1 MASSNNNIMI
11 SRELQVT
18 LQLAMTEAV
27 NRRHEFVQLEHLL
40 FAMLH
45 DVTTTTILKNCGA
58 DLDALRRKLT
68 HYLDDQVERMPKGEE
83 VSPRYAI
90 GVQRALQRAAL
101 HVQSAGRQEIT
112 GGNVLVAMFHESES
126 PAIFFLQE
134 QGVTRFDVINFI
146 SHGVSKSGAEDD
158 EDGDDSDG
166 KDSIEHEGHEHEG
179 GGDEEGER
187 KLSPSKALNT
197 YAINLAK
204 RAADGKID
212 PLVGRKKELE
222 RAIHVLLRRR
232 KNNPV
237 FVGEAGV
244 GKTALAEGLALA
256 IHNGDVPEALKGV
269 EIYALDMGALLAGT
283 RFRGDF
289 EQRLK
294 AVIKAV
300 VGDSKRILFIDEIHT
315 IVGAGAASGGT
326 MDASNLLKP
335 ALASGDL
342 RCIGSTTYQEYK
354 RSFDKDKALARR
366 FQRIDVVEPTQD
378 EAVQILNGIKS
389 YYEKH
394 HNVRY
399 TNSAIRLSVEL
410 SARYVN
416 DRFLPDK
423 AIDVM
428 DEAGVAGHL
437 RGTGTSEPVTV
448 GTRDVERTVARMAK
462 IPERTVSATDRGRL
476 QTLDEDMKQA
486 VFGQDEAINSVA
498 RAIKLARSG
507 LSHPDKPVG
516 AFLFAGPTGVG
527 KTEVARQLA
536 KVMGVEF
543 IRFDMS
549 EYMERHTVSR
559 LIGAPPGY
567 VGFDQGGLLTDA
579 INKTPHCVLLL
590 DEIEKAHPDLFNIL
604 LQVMDHATLT
614 DNNGRKA
621 DFRNVILVMTTNAG
635 AQELSRAMIGFHGG
649 LGQGNPK
656 GVLERMFSP
665 EFRNRLSATIEFA
678 PLSPATMER
687 VVDKFIAELQER
699 LDKQKVTLTVT
710 AGGQEVAGG
719 TRSRPA
725 LRRAAAGAIDRER
738 DRARAG
744 GPGAVRQADER
755 RQGDGGPRR
764 RQAGVHVR
772 AESREAAR
780 AGGVS
785 EEYNC
790 VTTEASGR
798 FPWRLCVFGDQML
811 GDDA

>member
-1 MASSNNNIMI
+1 MPSNNIMI

-27 NRRHEFVQLEHLL
+27 NRRHEYVCLEHVLY
-40 FAMLH
+40 AMLH
-45 DVTTTTILKNCGA
+45 DFTTSNVLKHCGA
-58 DLDALRRKLT
+58 DLDALKRKLAR
-68 HYLDDQVERMPKGEE
+68 YLDEQIERLGRNDE
-83 VSPRYAI
+83 VTPRYAV

-101 HVQSAGRQEIT
+101 HTQSAGRNEIN
-112 GGNVLVAMFHESES
+112 GPAVLAAMFHESES
-126 PAIFFLQE
+126 PALFFLQE
-134 QGVTRFDVINFI
+134 QNVTRFDVINFI
-146 SHGVSKSGAEDD
+146 SHGVSKTGDD
-158 EDGDDSDG
+158 EDREVRGSGEGDEDTDG
-166 KDSIEHEGHEHEG
+166 DEERAHAG
-179 GGDEEGER
+179 GGDDEEGER
-187 KLSPSKALNT
+187 KLSPSKALRT
-197 YAINLAK
+197 YAINLTE
-204 RAADGKID
+204 RAAQGKID
-212 PLVGRKKELE
+212 PLVGRKNELE

-256 IHNGDVPEALKGV
+256 IHHGEVPDALKGV
-269 EIYALDMGALLAGT
+269 ELYALDMGAVLAGT

-300 VGDSKRILFIDEIHT
+300 AGNPKRVLFIDEIHT
-315 IVGAGAASGGT
+315 VVGAGSASGST

-335 ALASGDL
+335 QLASGEL

-354 RSFDKDKALARR
+354 RSFERDKALARR
-366 FQRIDVVEPTQD
+366 FQRIDVLEPTQE
-378 EAVQILNGIKS
+378 EAVQILDGLKP

-399 TNSAIRLSVEL
+399 TAPALRSAVEL
-410 SARYVN
+410 SGRYIN
-416 DRFLPDK
+416 DRYLPDK
-423 AIDVM
+423 AIDVI
-428 DEAGVAGHL
+428 DEAGVAAHL
-437 RGTGTSEPVTV
+437 RAKGAAAPVTV
-448 GTRDVERTVARMAK
+448 GVRDVERTVARMAK
-462 IPERTVSATDRGRL
+462 IPERTVSATDRARL
-476 QTLDEDMKQA
+476 QDLETELKRT
-486 VFGQDEAINSVA
+486 VFGQDRAIEAVA

-543 IRFDMS
+543 LRFDMS

-590 DEIEKAHPDLFNIL
+590 DEIEKAHPDLFSIL

-635 AQELSRAMIGFHGG
+635 AQELARGMIGFRGG
-649 LGQGNPK
+649 VGGGGDHK
-656 GVLERMFSP
+656 TVLERMFSP
-665 EFRNRLSATIEFA
+665 EFRNRLSATIDFE
-678 PLSPATMER
+678 PLGPSIIEM
-687 VVDKFIAELQER
+687 VVEKFLRELQER
-699 LDKQKVTLTVT
+699 LDKQKVTLETS
-710 AGGQEVAGG
+710 VAARKWLAERGFDPRFG
-719 TRSRPA
+719 ARP
-725 LRRAAAGAIDRER
+725 L
-738 DRARAG
+738 ARLIENEIAR
-744 GPGAVRQADER
+744 VLADEVLF
-755 RQGDGGPRR
+755 GKLTKGGK
-764 RQAGVHVR
+764 
-772 AESREAAR
+772 AAVDL
-780 AGGVS
+780 A
-785 EEYNC
+785 
-790 VTTEASGR
+790 
-798 FPWRLCVFGDQML
+798 GDQL
-811 GDDA
+811 TFAYTPTPSRQPAPVE

>member
-1 MASSNNNIMI
+1 MASPNNNIMI

-27 NRRHEFVQLEHLL
+27 NRRHEFVCLEHLL

-45 DVTTTTILKNCGA
+45 DVTASTILKNCGG
-58 DLDALRRKLT
+58 DLEALRRKLA
-68 HYLDDQVERMPKGEE
+68 HYLDDQVERLPKNEE

-112 GGNVLVAMFHESES
+112 GGNVLVAMFHEAES

-146 SHGVSKSGAEDD
+146 SHGVSKAGAED
-158 EDGDDSDG
+158 EDSDAEG
-166 KDSIEHEGHEHEG
+166 GDSVERDGHDHE

-197 YAINLAK
+197 YAINLTK
-204 RAADGKID
+204 RAAEGKID

-256 IHNGDVPEALKGV
+256 VHHGEVPDALKGV
-269 EIYALDMGALLAGT
+269 EIFAVDMGALLAGT

-300 VGDSKRILFIDEIHT
+300 VGNPKRILFIDEIHT

-399 TNSAIRLSVEL
+399 TSSAIKSAVEL

-416 DRFLPDK
+416 DRYLPDK

-437 RGTGTSEPVTV
+437 RGAGAAEPVTV

-476 QTLDEDMKQA
+476 QTLDEDMKKA
-486 VFGQDEAINSVA
+486 VFGQDEAIDSVA

-543 IRFDMS
+543 LRFDMS

-649 LGQGNPK
+649 VGQGDSK
-656 GVLERMFSP
+656 SVLERMFSP
-665 EFRNRLSATIEFA
+665 EFRNRLSATIHFTS
-678 PLSPATMER
+678 LSPETMER

-699 LDKQKVTLTVT
+699 LDKQKVVLSVTPAAKKWLAQHGHDPRFGARPLGRLIENEIARELADQVLFGKLTK
-710 AGGQEVAGG
+710 GGKAIADLDGDKLTFSYEPTQ
-719 TRSRPA
+719 SRQPA
-725 LRRAAAGAIDRER
+725 PVG
-738 DRARAG
+738 
-744 GPGAVRQADER
+744 
-755 RQGDGGPRR
+755 
-764 RQAGVHVR
+764 
-772 AESREAAR
+772 
-780 AGGVS
+780 
-785 EEYNC
+785 
-790 VTTEASGR
+790 
-798 FPWRLCVFGDQML
+798 
-811 GDDA
+811 

>member
-1 MASSNNNIMI
+1 MCCCAGA
-11 SRELQVT
+11 R
-18 LQLAMTEAV
+18 
-27 NRRHEFVQLEHLL
+27 
-40 FAMLH
+40 
-45 DVTTTTILKNCGA
+45 TI
-58 DLDALRRKLT
+58 
-68 HYLDDQVERMPKGEE
+68 
-83 VSPRYAI
+83 
-90 GVQRALQRAAL
+90 
-101 HVQSAGRQEIT
+101 
-112 GGNVLVAMFHESES
+112 
-126 PAIFFLQE
+126 
-134 QGVTRFDVINFI
+134 
-146 SHGVSKSGAEDD
+146 
-158 EDGDDSDG
+158 
-166 KDSIEHEGHEHEG
+166 
-179 GGDEEGER
+179 
-187 KLSPSKALNT
+187 
-197 YAINLAK
+197 
-204 RAADGKID
+204 
-212 PLVGRKKELE
+212 
-222 RAIHVLLRRR
+222 
-232 KNNPV
+232 PV

-256 IHNGDVPEALKGV
+256 IHNGDVPDALKGV

-399 TNSAIRLSVEL
+399 TNSAIRLAVEL

-437 RGTGTSEPVTV
+437 RGTGTTEPVTV

-710 AGGQEVAGG
+710 PAAKKWLAEHGHDPRFGARPLGRLIENEIARELADQVLFGKLTKGGKATADLDGDKLAFSYEPNPARQPAPVA
-719 TRSRPA
+719 
-725 LRRAAAGAIDRER
+725 
-738 DRARAG
+738 
-744 GPGAVRQADER
+744 
-755 RQGDGGPRR
+755 
-764 RQAGVHVR
+764 
-772 AESREAAR
+772 
-780 AGGVS
+780 
-785 EEYNC
+785 
-790 VTTEASGR
+790 
-798 FPWRLCVFGDQML
+798 
-811 GDDA
+811 

>member
-1 MASSNNNIMI
+1 MPSSINI

-27 NRRHEFVQLEHLL
+27 NRRHEYVCLEHLL
-40 FAMLH
+40 YAMLH
-45 DVTTTTILKNCGA
+45 DVTTSNVLKHSGA
-58 DLDALRRKLT
+58 NLDTLKRKLER
-68 HYLDDQVERMPKGEE
+68 YLDEQMERLPKGEE
-83 VSPRYAI
+83 VAPRYAI
-90 GVQRALQRAAL
+90 GVQRALQRAAV
-101 HVQSAGRQEIT
+101 HSQSAGRTEIN
-112 GGNVLVAMFHESES
+112 GASVLVAMFHESES
-126 PAIFFLQE
+126 PAIIFLQE
-134 QGVTRFDVINFI
+134 NGVSRFDVINFI
-146 SHGVSKSGAEDD
+146 SHGVSKAGPDEDHDTGGTEDEGDDEEGREAHAGGD
-158 EDGDDSDG
+158 EDG
-166 KDSIEHEGHEHEG
+166 
-179 GGDEEGER
+179 ER
-187 KLSPSKALNT
+187 RVSPSKALKT
-197 YAINLAK
+197 YTINLTE
-204 RAADGKID
+204 RAAQGKID
-212 PLVGRKKELE
+212 PLVGRKNELE

-256 IHNGDVPEALKGV
+256 VHHGEVPTALKGV
-269 EIYALDMGALLAGT
+269 EIYAVDMGALLAGT

-300 VGDSKRILFIDEIHT
+300 LGNPKRILFIDEIHT
-315 IVGAGAASGGT
+315 IVGAGAASGST

-354 RSFDKDKALARR
+354 RSFDRDKALARR
-366 FQRIDVVEPTQD
+366 FQRIDVLEPSQE
-378 EAVQILNGIKS
+378 EAVQILDGLKS

-399 TNSAIRLSVEL
+399 TAPALRLAVEL
-410 SARYVN
+410 SGRYIN

-437 RGTGTSEPVTV
+437 RGKGSPDPITV
-448 GTRDVERTVARMAK
+448 GVRDIERTVARMAK
-462 IPERTVSATDRGRL
+462 IPERTVSSTDRTRL
-476 QTLDEDMKQA
+476 QSLEEDLKQA
-486 VFGQDEAINSVA
+486 VFGQDAAIEAVA

-516 AFLFAGPTGVG
+516 SFLFAGPTGVG

-536 KVMGVEF
+536 KTMGVEF
-543 IRFDMS
+543 LRFDMS

-621 DFRNVILVMTTNAG
+621 DFRNVVLVMTTNAG
-635 AQELSRAMIGFHGG
+635 AQELARSMIGFHGG
-649 LGQGNPK
+649 IGAATPK
-656 GVLERMFSP
+656 TVIERMFSP

-678 PLSPATMER
+678 PLSAPVVEK
-687 VVDKFIAELQER
+687 VVDKFLGELQER
-699 LDKQKVTLTVT
+699 LDKQKVVLTT
-710 AGGQEVAGG
+710 
-719 TRSRPA
+719 T
-725 LRRAAAGAIDRER
+725 AAAKKWLAEHGYEPRFGARPL
-738 DRARAG
+738 ARLIESEIA
-744 GPGAVRQADER
+744 RTLADEVLFGR
-755 RQGDGGPRR
+755 LTKGGRVTVDLEGDLLSFSYAETPSRQP
-764 RQAGVHVR
+764 VP
-772 AESREAAR
+772 
-780 AGGVS
+780 VS
-785 EEYNC
+785 
-790 VTTEASGR
+790 
-798 FPWRLCVFGDQML
+798 
-811 GDDA
+811 

>member
-1 MASSNNNIMI
+1 MPSSNNNIMI

-18 LQLAMTEAV
+18 LQLAMSEAV
-27 NRRHEFVQLEHLL
+27 NRRHEFVCLEHLL

-58 DLDALRRKLT
+58 DLDGLRRKLAR
-68 HYLDDQVERMPKGEE
+68 YLDEQVERMPKGEE

-101 HVQSAGRQEIT
+101 HVQSAGRQEIS

-146 SHGVSKSGAEDD
+146 SHGVSKAGAEDD
-158 EDGDDSDG
+158 EEREESD
-166 KDSIEHEGHEHEG
+166 KDSIDRDGHEHEA
-179 GGDEEGER
+179 GDEEGER

-204 RAADGKID
+204 RAAEGKID

-222 RAIHVLLRRR
+222 RAVHVLLRRR

-256 IHNGDVPEALKGV
+256 IHKGEVPDALKGV

-300 VGDSKRILFIDEIHT
+300 LGDSKRILFIDEIHT

-437 RGTGTSEPVTV
+437 RGAGTTEPVTV

-476 QTLDEDMKQA
+476 QTLDEDMKQV
-486 VFGQDEAINSVA
+486 VFGQDEAINAVA
-498 RAIKLARSG
+498 RAIKLGRSG

-543 IRFDMS
+543 LRFDMS

-649 LGQGNPK
+649 VGQGNPK
-656 GVLERMFSP
+656 SVLERMFAP

-678 PLSPATMER
+678 PLSPPVMER
-687 VVDKFIAELQER
+687 VVDKFLAELQER
-699 LDKQKVTLTVT
+699 LDKQKVTLIVT
-710 AGGQEVAGG
+710 PAAKKWLAEHGHDPRFGA
-719 TRSRPA
+719 RP
-725 LRRAAAGAIDRER
+725 LGRLVENEI
-738 DRARAG
+738 AR
-744 GPGAVRQADER
+744 VLADEVLFGR
-755 RQGDGGPRR
+755 LTKGGKATADLDGDKLAFSYEPNPARQP
-764 RQAGVHVR
+764 APV
-772 AESREAAR
+772 A
-780 AGGVS
+780 
-785 EEYNC
+785 
-790 VTTEASGR
+790 
-798 FPWRLCVFGDQML
+798 
-811 GDDA
+811 

>member
-1 MASSNNNIMI
+1 MPPSNNVMI

-27 NRRHEFVQLEHLL
+27 NRRHEYVCLEHLL
-40 FAMLH
+40 YAMLH
-45 DVTTTTILKNCGA
+45 DVTTSNILKHCGA
-58 DLDALRRKLT
+58 DLDALKRKLV
-68 HYLDDQVERMPKGEE
+68 HYLDDQVERLPKGEQ
-83 VSPRYAI
+83 VSPHYAL
-90 GVQRALQRAAL
+90 GVQRSLQRAAL
-101 HVQSAGRQEIT
+101 HVQSSGRQEIS
-112 GGNVLVAMFHESES
+112 GGNVLVAMFHESEA

-146 SHGVSKSGAEDD
+146 SHGVSKASDD
-158 EDGDDSDG
+158 EDIDAGGTEEEEGDAEESHADG
-166 KDSIEHEGHEHEG
+166 G
-179 GGDEEGER
+179 EEGER

-204 RAADGKID
+204 RAAEGKID
-212 PLVGRKKELE
+212 PLVGRKRELE

-256 IHNGDVPEALKGV
+256 IHKGSVPDALKGV

-300 VGDSKRILFIDEIHT
+300 VGDAKKILFIDEIHT
-315 IVGAGAASGGT
+315 IVGAGSASGST

-354 RSFDKDKALARR
+354 RSFDRDKALARR
-366 FQRIDVVEPTQD
+366 FQRIDVLEPSQD
-378 EAVQILNGIKS
+378 ETVLILEGIKS

-399 TNSAIRLSVEL
+399 TSSAIRQAVEL
-410 SARYVN
+410 SARYIN

-437 RGTGTSEPVTV
+437 RGKGSPDPVTV

-462 IPERTVSATDRGRL
+462 IPERTVSADDRSRL
-476 QTLDEDMKQA
+476 QNLDVELKQA
-486 VFGQDEAINSVA
+486 VFGQDAAIDAVA
-498 RAIKLARSG
+498 RAIKLSRSG

-543 IRFDMS
+543 LRFDMS

-649 LGQGNPK
+649 VGAGSPK
-656 GVLERMFSP
+656 SVIERMFSP
-665 EFRNRLSATIEFA
+665 EFRNRLSATIDFA
-678 PLSPATMER
+678 PLSPPVMEM
-687 VVDKFIAELQER
+687 VVDKFLRELQGR
-699 LDKQKVTLTVT
+699 LDKQKVKLEVT
-710 AGGQEVAGG
+710 AAAKKWLAEHGHDPRFGA
-719 TRSRPA
+719 RP
-725 LRRAAAGAIDRER
+725 LGRLIENEI
-738 DRARAG
+738 ARTL
-744 GPGAVRQADER
+744 ADEVLF
-755 RQGDGGPRR
+755 GKLTKGGI
-764 RQAGVHVR
+764 AKVD
-772 AESREAAR
+772 
-780 AGGVS
+780 
-785 EEYNC
+785 
-790 VTTEASGR
+790 
-798 FPWRLCVFGDQML
+798 LDDDKLVFAYEPTATKQP
-811 GDDA
+811 APVA

>member
-27 NRRHEFVQLEHLL
+27 NRRHEFVCLEHLL
-40 FAMLH
+40 YAMLH
-45 DVTTTTILKNCGA
+45 DVTSSNILKHCGA
-58 DLDALRRKLT
+58 DLDALRRKLA
-68 HYLDDQVERMPKGEE
+68 HYLDEQVERMPKGEA

-112 GGNVLVAMFHESES
+112 GGNVLIAMFHETES

-134 QGVTRFDVINFI
+134 QGVTRFDAINYI
-146 SHGVSKSGAEDD
+146 SHGVSKIGAEEDPAGDDPHGDDAEKDSIDREEHEHEHEHEAGD
-158 EDGDDSDG
+158 EDG
-166 KDSIEHEGHEHEG
+166 
-179 GGDEEGER
+179 ER
-187 KLSPSKALNT
+187 KMSPSKALNT
-197 YAINLAK
+197 YAINLAR

-222 RAIHVLLRRR
+222 RAVHVLLRRR

-256 IHNGDVPEALKGV
+256 IHNGDVPDALKGV

-300 VGDSKRILFIDEIHT
+300 VGNDKRILFIDEIHT

-378 EAVQILNGIKS
+378 EAVQILSGIKS

-399 TNSAIRLSVEL
+399 TSAAIKSAVEL

-437 RGTGTSEPVTV
+437 RGAGSTDPVTV
-448 GTRDVERTVARMAK
+448 GTRDMERTVARMAK

-476 QTLDEDMKQA
+476 QTLDEDMKKA

-567 VGFDQGGLLTDA
+567 VGFDQGGLLTDG

-635 AQELSRAMIGFHGG
+635 AQELSRAMIGFSGG
-649 LGQGNPK
+649 IGQGNPK

-678 PLSPATMER
+678 PLSPPVMER

-699 LDKQKVTLTVT
+699 LDKQKVTLSVT
-710 AGGQEVAGG
+710 APAKKWLAEHGHDPRFGA
-719 TRSRPA
+719 RP
-725 LRRAAAGAIDRER
+725 LGRLIENEI
-738 DRARAG
+738 AR
-744 GPGAVRQADER
+744 VLADEVLFGKLTKGGKAIVDLDADKLAFSYEPTPA
-755 RQGDGGPRR
+755 RQP
-764 RQAGVHVR
+764 APV
-772 AESREAAR
+772 A
-780 AGGVS
+780 
-785 EEYNC
+785 
-790 VTTEASGR
+790 
-798 FPWRLCVFGDQML
+798 
-811 GDDA
+811 

>member
-1 MASSNNNIMI
+1 MPPSNNNIMI

-40 FAMLH
+40 YAMLH
-45 DVTTTTILKNCGA
+45 DVTSSNILKHCGA
-58 DLDALRRKLT
+58 NLDALRRKLA
-68 HYLDDQVERMPKGEE
+68 HYLDEQVERMPKGETG
-83 VSPRYAI
+83 SPRYAI

-101 HVQSAGRQEIT
+101 HVQSAARQEIT
-112 GGNVLVAMFHESES
+112 GGNVLVAMFHETES

-134 QGVTRFDVINFI
+134 QGITRFDVINYI
-146 SHGVSKSGAEDD
+146 SHGVSKLAAETPEDKDEDSSERDENESGHEHDGGD
-158 EDGDDSDG
+158 EDG
-166 KDSIEHEGHEHEG
+166 
-179 GGDEEGER
+179 ER
-187 KLSPSKALNT
+187 KVSPSKALNT

-204 RAADGKID
+204 RAAEGKID

-222 RAIHVLLRRR
+222 RAEHVLLRRR
-232 KNNPV
+232 KNNPI

-256 IHNGDVPEALKGV
+256 IHKGDVPDALKGV

-300 VGDSKRILFIDEIHT
+300 IGNTKRILFIDEIHT

-437 RGTGTSEPVTV
+437 RSAGTTEPVTV
-448 GTRDVERTVARMAK
+448 GTRDMERTVARMAK

-476 QTLDEDMKQA
+476 QTLDEDMKKA

-543 IRFDMS
+543 MRFDMS

-579 INKTPHCVLLL
+579 VNKTPHCVLLL

-614 DNNGRKA
+614 DNNGRKS
-621 DFRNVILVMTTNAG
+621 DFRNVIIVMTTNAG
-635 AQELSRAMIGFHGG
+635 AQELARTMIGFGREVSTG
-649 LGQGNPK
+649 SPK
-656 GVLERMFSP
+656 AVIDRMFAP
-665 EFRNRLSATIEFA
+665 EFRNRLSAVIEFA
-678 PLSPATMER
+678 PLGPVIIER
-687 VVDKFIAELQER
+687 VVDKFLGELQER
-699 LDKQKVTLTVT
+699 LTV
-710 AGGQEVAGG
+710 
-719 TRSRPA
+719 
-725 LRRAAAGAIDRER
+725 
-738 DRARAG
+738 
-744 GPGAVRQADER
+744 
-755 RQGDGGPRR
+755 
-764 RQAGVHVR
+764 
-772 AESREAAR
+772 
-780 AGGVS
+780 
-785 EEYNC
+785 N
-790 VTTEASGR
+790 
-798 FPWRLCVFGDQML
+798 
-811 GDDA
+811 

>member
-1 MASSNNNIMI
+1 MPPSNNNNIMI

-27 NRRHEFVQLEHLL
+27 NRRHEFVCLEHLL

-45 DVTTTTILKNCGA
+45 DVTSTTILKNCGA
-58 DLDALRRKLT
+58 DLDALRRKLG

-83 VSPRYAI
+83 VSPRYAV

-112 GGNVLVAMFHESES
+112 GGNVLVAMFHETES

-134 QGVTRFDVINFI
+134 QGITRFDVINYI
-146 SHGVSKSGAEDD
+146 SHGVSKIGAEDD
-158 EDGDDSDG
+158 AEGGDGDDAE
-166 KDSIEHEGHEHEG
+166 KDSIDREEPEHEHEG
-179 GGDEEGER
+179 SDEDGER
-187 KLSPSKALNT
+187 KMSPSKALNT

-222 RAIHVLLRRR
+222 RAVHVLLRRR

-256 IHNGDVPEALKGV
+256 IHNKDVPEALKGV

-315 IVGAGAASGGT
+315 IVGAGSASGST

-335 ALASGDL
+335 ALASGEL

-354 RSFDKDKALARR
+354 RSFDRDKALGRR
-366 FQRIDVVEPTQD
+366 FQRIDVPEPTVE
-378 EAVQILNGIKS
+378 EAVQILNGLKS

-399 TNSAIRLSVEL
+399 TSPAIRAAVDL
-410 SARYVN
+410 SARYIN
-416 DRFLPDK
+416 DRYLPDK

-428 DEAGVAGHL
+428 DEAGVAARL
-437 RGTGTSEPVTV
+437 RASGPDAVTV
-448 GTRDVERTVARMAK
+448 GARDSERTVARMAR
-462 IPERTVSATDRGRL
+462 IPERTVSSSDRARL
-476 QTLDEDMKQA
+476 QNLEDELKQA
-486 VFGQDEAINSVA
+486 VFGQDPAIAAVA

-507 LSHPDKPVG
+507 LAHPDRPVG

-536 KVMGVEF
+536 RVMGVEF
-543 IRFDMS
+543 LRFDMS

-579 INKTPHCVLLL
+579 VNKTPHCVLLL
-590 DEIEKAHPDLFNIL
+590 DEIEKAHPDIFNIL

-614 DNNGRKA
+614 DNNGRKS
-621 DFRNVILVMTTNAG
+621 DFRNVIIVMTTNAG
-635 AQELSRAMIGFHGG
+635 AQELARAMIGF
-649 LGQGNPK
+649 
-656 GVLERMFSP
+656 
-665 EFRNRLSATIEFA
+665 
-678 PLSPATMER
+678 
-687 VVDKFIAELQER
+687 
-699 LDKQKVTLTVT
+699 
-710 AGGQEVAGG
+710 
-719 TRSRPA
+719 
-725 LRRAAAGAIDRER
+725 
-738 DRARAG
+738 
-744 GPGAVRQADER
+744 
-755 RQGDGGPRR
+755 
-764 RQAGVHVR
+764 
-772 AESREAAR
+772 
-780 AGGVS
+780 
-785 EEYNC
+785 
-790 VTTEASGR
+790 
-798 FPWRLCVFGDQML
+798 
-811 GDDA
+811 

>member
-1 MASSNNNIMI
+1 MASPGVMI

-18 LQLAMTEAV
+18 LQLAMSEAL
-27 NRRHEFVQLEHLL
+27 NRRHEYVCLEHLL
-40 FAMLH
+40 YAMLH
-45 DVTTTTILKNCGA
+45 DVTTSNILKHCGA
-58 DLDALRRKLT
+58 DLDQLRKQLQK
-68 HYLDDQVERMPKGEE
+68 YLDEDLERLPKGG
-83 VSPRYAI
+83 SFQPHYAA

-101 HVQSAGRQEIT
+101 HAQSAGRSEIN
-112 GGNVLVAMFHESES
+112 GSQVLVAMFHETES
-126 PAIFFLQE
+126 HAVYLLQE
-134 QGVTRFDVINFI
+134 QGVTRFDVINFV
-146 SHGVSKSGAEDD
+146 SHGVSKIGTD
-158 EDGDDSDG
+158 EDREVRGS
-166 KDSIEHEGHEHEG
+166 H
-179 GGDEEGER
+179 DEEAADAEGEAENEGDGEEAR
-187 KLSPSKALNT
+187 ISPSKALRS
-197 YAINLAK
+197 YAINLAD
-204 RAADGKID
+204 RAAKGSID
-212 PLVGRKKELE
+212 PLIGRKNEVE

-256 IHNGDVPEALKGV
+256 VHNGLVPPALKDIQ
-269 EIYALDMGALLAGT
+269 IYALDMGALLAGT

-294 AVIKAV
+294 AVIKAAT
-300 VGDSKRILFIDEIHT
+300 GDRRIVLFIDEIHT
-315 IVGAGAASGGT
+315 VVGAGSASGST

-335 ALASGDL
+335 ALASGEL
-342 RCIGSTTYQEYK
+342 RVIGSTTFQEYK
-354 RSFDKDKALARR
+354 RSFDRDKALARR
-366 FQRIDVVEPTQD
+366 FQRIDVPEPSKEET
-378 EAVQILNGIKS
+378 VQILNGLKS
-389 YYEKH
+389 RYEKH

-399 TNSAIRLSVEL
+399 TASAIRAAVDL
-410 SARYVN
+410 SARYIN

-437 RGTGTSEPVTV
+437 RARNGDTV
-448 GTRDVERTVARMAK
+448 VVGARDAERTVARMAK
-462 IPERTVSATDRGRL
+462 IPERTVSSSDRARL
-476 QTLDEDMKQA
+476 QSLDAELKE
-486 VFGQDEAINSVA
+486 VVYGQDQAIDAVS

-507 LSHPDKPVG
+507 LAHPDRPVG

-635 AQELSRAMIGFHGG
+635 AQELSRAMIGFGAG
-649 LGQGNPK
+649 ITTGSPK
-656 GVLERMFSP
+656 AVIDRMFSP
-665 EFRNRLSATIEFA
+665 EFRNRLSAIIEFA
-678 PLSPATMER
+678 PLPPMVIER
-687 VVDKFIAELQER
+687 VVDKFLLELSER
-699 LDKQKVTLTVT
+699 LEASKVTLEVSAAAKKWLADNGYDTRFGARPLGRLIENEISRVLADEVLFGRLVKGGRVEVELADGKLAFAYPESAVT
-710 AGGQEVAGG
+710 APPVPSEIGEE
-719 TRSRPA
+719 PA
-725 LRRAAAGAIDRER
+725 N
-738 DRARAG
+738 
-744 GPGAVRQADER
+744 VK
-755 RQGDGGPRR
+755 
-764 RQAGVHVR
+764 
-772 AESREAAR
+772 
-780 AGGVS
+780 
-785 EEYNC
+785 
-790 VTTEASGR
+790 
-798 FPWRLCVFGDQML
+798 
-811 GDDA
+811 

>member
-1 MASSNNNIMI
+1 MPPSNNIMI

-27 NRRHEFVQLEHLL
+27 NRRHEYVCLEHLL
-40 FAMLH
+40 YAMLH
-45 DVTTTTILKNCGA
+45 DVTASGILRHSGA
-58 DLDALRRKLT
+58 NLDLLKRKLE
-68 HYLDDQVERMPKGEE
+68 HYLDEQIERMPKGEE
-83 VSPRYAI
+83 VAPRYAI

-101 HVQSAGRQEIT
+101 HSQSAGRNEIN
-112 GGNVLVAMFHESES
+112 GGNVLVAMFHETES
-126 PAIFFLQE
+126 PAILFLQE

-146 SHGVSKSGAEDD
+146 SHGVSKIGPD
-158 EDGDDSDG
+158 EDQDV
-166 KDSIEHEGHEHEG
+166 G
-179 GGDEEGER
+179 GVEEEGDEDSEEARAGDEGER
-187 KLSPSKALNT
+187 KISPSRALKT
-197 YAINLAK
+197 YTINLTE
-204 RAADGKID
+204 RAAQGKID
-212 PLVGRKKELE
+212 PLVGRRNELE

-256 IHNGDVPEALKGV
+256 IHRGDVPPALRGV
-269 EIYALDMGALLAGT
+269 EIYAVDMGALLAGT

-300 VGDSKRILFIDEIHT
+300 VGNPKRILFIDEIHT
-315 IVGAGAASGGT
+315 IVGAGAASGST

-354 RSFDKDKALARR
+354 RSFDRDKALARR
-366 FQRIDVVEPTQD
+366 FQRIDVLEPTQ
-378 EAVQILNGIKS
+378 EETVQILEGLKS

-399 TNSAIRLSVEL
+399 TAPALRAAVEL
-410 SARYVN
+410 SARYIN

-437 RGTGTSEPVTV
+437 RAKGSPDPVTV
-448 GTRDVERTVARMAK
+448 GVRDMERTIARMAK
-462 IPERTVSATDRGRL
+462 IPERTVSASDRARL
-476 QTLDEDMKQA
+476 QNLEDDLKKA
-486 VFGQDEAINSVA
+486 VFGQDAAIEAVA

-507 LSHPDKPVG
+507 LSHPDRPVG
-516 AFLFAGPTGVG
+516 SFLFAGPTGVG

-536 KVMGVEF
+536 KTMGVEF
-543 IRFDMS
+543 LRFDMS

-621 DFRNVILVMTTNAG
+621 DFRNVVLVMTTNAG
-635 AQELSRAMIGFHGG
+635 AQELARSMIGFHGG
-649 LGQGNPK
+649 VGTGNPK
-656 GVLERMFSP
+656 TVIERMFSP

-678 PLSPATMER
+678 PLSPPVVEK
-687 VVDKFIAELQER
+687 VVDKFLSELQER
-699 LDKQKVTLTVT
+699 LDKQKVVLTT
-710 AGGQEVAGG
+710 TPAARKWLAEHGFDPRFGA
-719 TRSRPA
+719 RP
-725 LRRAAAGAIDRER
+725 LGRLIENEI
-738 DRARAG
+738 ARAL
-744 GPGAVRQADER
+744 ADEVLFGR
-755 RQGDGGPRR
+755 LTKGGRVIVDVDGDRLSF
-764 RQAGVHVR
+764 VYSD
-772 AESREAAR
+772 SREPAP
-780 AGGVS
+780 V
-785 EEYNC
+785 
-790 VTTEASGR
+790 
-798 FPWRLCVFGDQML
+798 L
-811 GDDA
+811 

>member
-1 MASSNNNIMI
+1 ML

-18 LQLAMTEAV
+18 LQLAVTEAV
-27 NRRHEFVQLEHLL
+27 NRRHEYVCLEHLL
-40 FAMLH
+40 YAMLH
-45 DVTTTTILKNCGA
+45 DVTTSNILQNSGA
-58 DLDALRRKLT
+58 DLEELKKKLAR
-68 HYLDDQVERMPKGEE
+68 YLDEQVERMPKGET
-83 VSPRYAI
+83 VMPRYAI

-101 HVQSAGRQEIT
+101 HVQSSGRNEIN
-112 GGNVLVAMFHESES
+112 GGNVLVAMLNETES
-126 PAIFFLQE
+126 PAYFFLQE
-134 QGVTRFDVINFI
+134 QNVSRFDVINFI
-146 SHGVSKSGAEDD
+146 SHGVSKIVADQNQDAGGTEEAEGENESEGA
-158 EDGDDSDG
+158 
-166 KDSIEHEGHEHEG
+166 
-179 GGDEEGER
+179 GDEEGDR
-187 KLSPSKALNT
+187 KVSPSKALKT
-197 YAINLAK
+197 YAINLTE
-204 RAADGKID
+204 RAAQGKID
-212 PLVGRKKELE
+212 PLVGREKELE

-232 KNNPV
+232 KNNPI

-256 IHNGDVPEALKGV
+256 VHNGKVPDALKGV

-300 VGDSKRILFIDEIHT
+300 VGNTKRILFIDEIHT
-315 IVGAGAASGGT
+315 IVGAGSASGST

-354 RSFDKDKALARR
+354 RSFDRDKALARR
-366 FQRIDVVEPTQD
+366 FQRIDVNEPT
-378 EAVQILNGIKS
+378 EEETILILNGLKS

-394 HNVRY
+394 HNVKY
-399 TNSAIRLSVEL
+399 TSAALRASVEL
-410 SARYVN
+410 SARYIN

-423 AIDVM
+423 AIDVV
-428 DEAGVAGHL
+428 DEAGVAAHL
-437 RGTGTSEPVTV
+437 RGKGKKEPETV
-448 GTRDVERTVARMAK
+448 GLRDVERCIARMAK
-462 IPERTVSATDRGRL
+462 IPERTVSATDRERL
-476 QTLDEDMKQA
+476 QNLEDELKQ
-486 VFGQDEAINSVA
+486 VVYGQDPALQAVA

-536 KVMGVEF
+536 KVMGIEF

-621 DFRNVILVMTTNAG
+621 DFRNVVLVMTTNAG
-635 AQELSRAMIGFHGG
+635 AQELARSMIGFHGG
-649 LGQGNPK
+649 TSGSPK
-656 GVLERMFSP
+656 NIIERMFSP
-665 EFRNRLSATIEFA
+665 EFRNRLSAIIDFA
-678 PLSPATMER
+678 PLSPVVVER
-687 VVDKFIAELQER
+687 VVAKFISELSDR
-699 LDKQKVTLTVT
+699 LKAQKVKLEVT
-710 AGGQEVAGG
+710 EKARKWLAEHGYDPKFGARPLGRLIENEIARSLADELLFGRLKKGG
-719 TRSRPA
+719 TAVVDLEDDKLSFVYKETREPA
-725 LRRAAAGAIDRER
+725 PANA
-738 DRARAG
+738 
-744 GPGAVRQADER
+744 
-755 RQGDGGPRR
+755 
-764 RQAGVHVR
+764 
-772 AESREAAR
+772 
-780 AGGVS
+780 
-785 EEYNC
+785 
-790 VTTEASGR
+790 
-798 FPWRLCVFGDQML
+798 
-811 GDDA
+811 

>member
-1 MASSNNNIMI
+1 ML

-18 LQLAMTEAV
+18 LQLAVTEAV
-27 NRRHEFVQLEHLL
+27 NRRHEYVCLEHLL
-40 FAMLH
+40 YAMLH
-45 DVTTTTILKNCGA
+45 DVTTSTIIQNCGA
-58 DLDALRRKLT
+58 NLDDLKRKLT
-68 HYLDDQVERMPKGEE
+68 RYLDEQIERMPKGES
-83 VSPRYAI
+83 VMPRYAI

-101 HVQSAGRQEIT
+101 HVQSAGRNEIN
-112 GGNVLVAMFHESES
+112 GGNVLVAMFHETES
-126 PAIFFLQE
+126 PAYFFLQE
-134 QGVTRFDVINFI
+134 QGVSRFDVINFI
-146 SHGVSKSGAEDD
+146 SHGISKIGAD
-158 EDGDDSDG
+158 EDHDA
-166 KDSIEHEGHEHEG
+166 G
-179 GGDEEGER
+179 GTEEEGER
-187 KLSPSKALNT
+187 EDREGEGDDEGERKVSPAKALRT
-197 YAINLAK
+197 YAINLTE
-204 RAADGKID
+204 RAAKGKID
-212 PLVGRKKELE
+212 PLVGRERELE

-256 IHNGDVPEALKGV
+256 VHNGAVPDALRGV

-300 VGDSKRILFIDEIHT
+300 VGDTKKILFIDEIHT
-315 IVGAGAASGGT
+315 IVGAGSASGST

-354 RSFDKDKALARR
+354 RSFDRDKALARR
-366 FQRIDVVEPTQD
+366 FQRIDVLEPSQE
-378 EAVQILNGIKS
+378 EAVQILNGLKS

-399 TNSAIRLSVEL
+399 TSAALRSAVEL

-428 DEAGVAGHL
+428 DEAGVAAHL
-437 RGTGTSEPVTV
+437 RAKGRKEPETV
-448 GTRDVERTVARMAK
+448 GVRDVERTVARMAK
-462 IPERTVSATDRGRL
+462 IPERTVSATDRSRL
-476 QTLDEDMKQA
+476 QNLESELKQT
-486 VFGQDEAINSVA
+486 VFGQDDAIAAVA

-543 IRFDMS
+543 LRFDMS

-621 DFRNVILVMTTNAG
+621 DFRNVVLVMTTNAG
-635 AQELSRAMIGFHGG
+635 AQELARAMIGFHGG
-649 LGQGNPK
+649 VGSSSPK
-656 GVLERMFSP
+656 SVIERMFSP
-665 EFRNRLSATIEFA
+665 EFRNRLSATIDFSA
-678 PLSPATMER
+678 LSPAVIER
-687 VVDKFIAELQER
+687 VVDKFIGELADR
-699 LDKQKVTLTVT
+699 LKQQKVKLEVT
-710 AGGQEVAGG
+710 DKAKKWLAGHGYDPRFGARPLGRLIENEIARALADEVLFGRLKKGG
-719 TRSRPA
+719 T
-725 LRRAAAGAIDRER
+725 
-738 DRARAG
+738 
-744 GPGAVRQADER
+744 AVVDLD
-755 RQGDGGPRR
+755 GDKLGFTYK
-764 RQAGVHVR
+764 
-772 AESREAAR
+772 ETREAAS
-780 AGGVS
+780 A
-785 EEYNC
+785 N
-790 VTTEASGR
+790 A
-798 FPWRLCVFGDQML
+798 
-811 GDDA
+811 

>member
-1 MASSNNNIMI
+1 
-11 SRELQVT
+11 
-18 LQLAMTEAV
+18 
-27 NRRHEFVQLEHLL
+27 
-40 FAMLH
+40 
-45 DVTTTTILKNCGA
+45 
-58 DLDALRRKLT
+58 
-68 HYLDDQVERMPKGEE
+68 MPKGEE

-112 GGNVLVAMFHESES
+112 GGNVLVAMFHETES

-146 SHGVSKSGAEDD
+146 SHGVSKAGAEDD
-158 EDGDDSDG
+158 EDGDESDN
-166 KDSIEHEGHEHEG
+166 KDSVERDGHEHEG
-179 GGDEEGER
+179 GDEDGER
-187 KLSPSKALNT
+187 KMSPSKALNT

-222 RAIHVLLRRR
+222 RAVHVLLRRR

-256 IHNGDVPEALKGV
+256 IPTRMCPMRFGRRDLRARHGRAAGGHALSRRLRAAAEGRHQGGGRRLEADLVYRRDTHDCRCGSGV
-269 EIYALDMGALLAGT
+269 GRD
-283 RFRGDF
+283 
-289 EQRLK
+289 
-294 AVIKAV
+294 
-300 VGDSKRILFIDEIHT
+300 
-315 IVGAGAASGGT
+315 

-437 RGTGTSEPVTV
+437 RGTGTTEPVTV
-448 GTRDVERTVARMAK
+448 GTRDVERTIARMAK

-567 VGFDQGGLLTDA
+567 VGFDQGGLLTDS

-649 LGQGNPK
+649 LGQGDSKN
-656 GVLERMFSP
+656 VLERMFSP
-665 EFRNRLSATIEFA
+665 EFRNRLSATIHFE
-678 PLSPATMER
+678 PLSPETMVR

-710 AGGQEVAGG
+710 PAAKKWLAEHGHDPRFGARPLGRLIENEIARELADQVLFGKLTKGGKATADLDGDKLAFSYEPNQARQPAPVA
-719 TRSRPA
+719 
-725 LRRAAAGAIDRER
+725 
-738 DRARAG
+738 
-744 GPGAVRQADER
+744 
-755 RQGDGGPRR
+755 
-764 RQAGVHVR
+764 
-772 AESREAAR
+772 
-780 AGGVS
+780 
-785 EEYNC
+785 
-790 VTTEASGR
+790 
-798 FPWRLCVFGDQML
+798 
-811 GDDA
+811 

>member
-112 GGNVLVAMFHESES
+112 GGNVLVAMFHETES

-146 SHGVSKSGAEDD
+146 SHGVSKAGAEDD
-158 EDGDDSDG
+158 EDGDEADG
-166 KDSIEHEGHEHEG
+166 KDSVERDGHEHEG
-179 GGDEEGER
+179 GDEDGER
-187 KLSPSKALNT
+187 KMSPSKALNT

-222 RAIHVLLRRR
+222 RAVHVLLRRR

-300 VGDSKRILFIDEIHT
+300 VGNSKRILFIDEIHT
-315 IVGAGAASGGT
+315 IVGAGSASGST

-335 ALASGDL
+335 ALASGEL

-354 RSFDKDKALARR
+354 RSFDRDKALARR
-366 FQRIDVVEPTQD
+366 FQRIEVNEPTRE
-378 EAVQILNGIKS
+378 EAIQILNGLKS
-389 YYEKH
+389 HYEKH

-399 TNSAIRLSVEL
+399 TAAALRASVEL
-410 SARYVN
+410 SARYIN
-416 DRFLPDK
+416 DRYLPDK

-437 RGTGTSEPVTV
+437 RARNSETMTV
-448 GTRDVERTVARMAK
+448 GARDAERTVARMAK
-462 IPERTVSATDRGRL
+462 IPERSVSSSDRARL
-476 QTLDEDMKQA
+476 QDLEPELKQ
-486 VFGQDEAINSVA
+486 VVYGQDSAIEAVC

-507 LSHPDKPVG
+507 LAHPDRPVG

-536 KVMGVEF
+536 KTMGVEF
-543 IRFDMS
+543 LRFDMS

-579 INKTPHCVLLL
+579 INKNPHCVLLL
-590 DEIEKAHPDLFNIL
+590 DEIEKAHPDLFSIL

-621 DFRNVILVMTTNAG
+621 DFRNVIIVMTTNAG
-635 AQELSRAMIGFHGG
+635 AQELARTMIGFGTDVAT
-649 LGQGNPK
+649 GNP
-656 GVLERMFSP
+656 LHAIDRMFSP
-665 EFRNRLSATIEFA
+665 EFRNRLSAIIEFA
-678 PLSPATMER
+678 GLGPEIIAR
-687 VVDKFIAELQER
+687 VVDKFVGELAER
-699 LDKQKVTLTVT
+699 LAAQRVKL
-710 AGGQEVAGG
+710 EV
-719 TRSRPA
+719 S
-725 LRRAAAGAIDRER
+725 
-738 DRARAG
+738 
-744 GPGAVRQADER
+744 
-755 RQGDGGPRR
+755 
-764 RQAGVHVR
+764 
-772 AESREAAR
+772 EAAKKWL
-780 AGGVS
+780 AQKG
-785 EEYNC
+785 YDP
-790 VTTEASGR
+790 R
-798 FPWRLCVFGDQML
+798 F
-811 GDDA
+811 

>member
-1 MASSNNNIMI
+1 MASPNNNIMI

-112 GGNVLVAMFHESES
+112 GANVLVAMFHETES

-146 SHGVSKSGAEDD
+146 SHGVSKTGAEEDD
-158 EDGDDSDG
+158 DGEESDG
-166 KDSIEHEGHEHEG
+166 KDSIERDGHEHEG

-256 IHNGDVPEALKGV
+256 VHEGKVPATLKDIQ
-269 EIYALDMGALLAGT
+269 IYALDMGALLAGT

-294 AVIKAV
+294 AVIKAATGNPHIV
-300 VGDSKRILFIDEIHT
+300 LFIDEIHT
-315 IVGAGAASGGT
+315 IVGAGSASGST

-335 ALASGDL
+335 ALASGEL

-354 RSFDKDKALARR
+354 RSFDRDKALARR
-366 FQRIDVVEPTQD
+366 FQRIEVAEPTRE
-378 EAVQILNGIKS
+378 EAVQILNGLKNH
-389 YYEKH
+389 YEKH

-399 TNSAIRLSVEL
+399 TSAAIRSAVEL
-410 SARYVN
+410 SARYIN
-416 DRFLPDK
+416 DRYLPDK

-437 RGTGTSEPVTV
+437 RAKNAETVTG
-448 GTRDVERTVARMAK
+448 GARDSQRTVARMAK
-462 IPERTVSATDRGRL
+462 IPERTVSASDRVRL
-476 QTLDEDMKQA
+476 QDLDTELKE
-486 VFGQDEAINSVA
+486 VVYGQDTAIDAVCRAIN
-498 RAIKLARSG
+498 LARSG
-507 LSHPDKPVG
+507 LAHPDRPVG

-536 KVMGVEF
+536 KTMGVEF

-649 LGQGNPK
+649 IGQGNPK
-656 GVLERMFSP
+656 SVLERMFSP
-665 EFRNRLSATIEFA
+665 EFRNRL
-678 PLSPATMER
+678 
-687 VVDKFIAELQER
+687 
-699 LDKQKVTLTVT
+699 
-710 AGGQEVAGG
+710 
-719 TRSRPA
+719 
-725 LRRAAAGAIDRER
+725 DR
-738 DRARAG
+738 
-744 GPGAVRQADER
+744 
-755 RQGDGGPRR
+755 
-764 RQAGVHVR
+764 
-772 AESREAAR
+772 
-780 AGGVS
+780 
-785 EEYNC
+785 
-790 VTTEASGR
+790 
-798 FPWRLCVFGDQML
+798 
-811 GDDA
+811 